1 MSNYSLL
8 CRFKCNFSMS
18 KEIENERRTSNIS
31 KFIPKEFKRFKKK
44 KKKMGII
51 SKNYPLKILLY
62 KFLKGQYSK
71 F

>member
-1 MSNYSLL
+1 
-8 CRFKCNFSMS
+8 MS
-18 KEIENERRTSNIS
+18 KQIENERGTSNIS

-51 SKNYPLKILLY
+51 SKNYSLKILLY
-62 KFLKGQYSK
+62 KFLRGQYSK

>member
-1 MSNYSLL
+1 MNDERVILVNLFQKSL
-8 CRFKCNFSMS
+8 KDS
-18 KEIENERRTSNIS
+18 
-31 KFIPKEFKRFKKK
+31 KK
-44 KKKMGII
+44 KKKMRII